1 MSGGTVKKTQ
11 APSSNG
17 NIVLVLQPPI
27 RKLCVEPRYFR
38 IPSPVSPAFLA
49 AFAAFFAFFSFV
61 ESFGWFF
68 VSVLF

>member
-1 MSGGTVKKTQ
+1 MKKTE

-17 NIVLVLQPPI
+17 NIVVLVGPRI
-27 RKLCVEPRYFR
+27 RKICFEPRYFR